1 MLSVQGSPGG
11 GEGGSLGDKTQL
23 TTATG
28 QLVCAGHRARGW
40 VSTDAPGVSMD
51 MGWEAWTA
59 VNVGGVR
66 EVTTTRGCRN
76 KDEE

>member
-1 MLSVQGSPGG
+1 MLSVQGSPG

-59 VNVGGVR
+59 VTLSR
-66 EVTTTRGCRN
+66 WWCERGDNNPRLQ
-76 KDEE
+76 EQR